1 MTLTDTVLLAT
12 TTVDGYG
19 DRTVTV
25 LSEVKAL
32 FNQKLGATHVDF
44 TDETTSQ
51 ATVYLDPEN
60 QVVIDNL
67 YRLEGMYIV
76 SQPFDQNK
84 QQSWYKINTIT
95 VAQRKLLNNKID
107 NVYCRLEKVAGLAY
121 DPIS

>member
-44 TDETTSQ
+44 VDETTSQ

-76 SQPFDQNK
+76 AQPFDQNK